1 MVGADNPLHS
11 FLSSLSLCR
20 FIVPQNWRRDNNVD
34 SILQTFPLSPYFRTL
49 MNYWP
54 STYVGT
60 FHAGYKVFYER
71 LGYVEVK
78 NLLRAVPL
86 DALVSYHIYILESQ
100 EREYVLCLPDVLFD
114 YTPRVMRKRCYFD
127 SIQKS
132 ES

>member
-1 MVGADNPLHS
+1 
-11 FLSSLSLCR
+11 
-20 FIVPQNWRRDNNVD
+20 
-34 SILQTFPLSPYFRTL
+34 

-100 EREYVLCLPDVLFD
+100 EREYVLCLPDAFFEHRL
-114 YTPRVMRKRCYFD
+114 RVTWKRV
-127 SIQKS
+127 
-132 ES
+132 